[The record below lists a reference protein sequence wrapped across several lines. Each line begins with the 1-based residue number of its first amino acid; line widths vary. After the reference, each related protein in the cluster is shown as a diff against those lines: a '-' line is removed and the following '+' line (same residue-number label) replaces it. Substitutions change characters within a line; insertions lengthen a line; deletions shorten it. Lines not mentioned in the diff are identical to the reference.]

1 MHIPVLL
8 QESIEGL
15 NVRRDGIYIDTTF
28 GRGGHSQAILTRL
41 GPTGKLLAID
51 KDPEA
56 VAYAR
61 ANLNNE
67 SRFAIE
73 QGSFANLKDIA
84 QRYEI
89 LGCVDG
95 ILLDLGVS
103 SPQLTDSQRGFSF
116 SHEGPL
122 DMRMDTTQSLNAY
135 QWINSAHEAEIA
147 QVLDELGEER
157 FARRIAKA
165 VVEQRVIKAIET
177 TKELAEMIE
186 RVVPYRERKKH
197 PATRTFQ
204 AIRIY
209 INQELTDLTACLDQ
223 CLEVLAVH
231 GRIVAISFHS
241 LEDRIVK
248 QFIHKRVQRYE
259 SVMHLLSQPK
269 EIEPLLRKIG
279 RPIKPSN
286 MEIKNNPRARSAI
299 LRIAE
304 KLL

>member
-15 NVRRDGIYIDTTF
+15 QVKPDGIYLDTTF
-28 GRGGHSQAILTRL
+28 GRGGHSQAILARL

-56 VAYAR
+56 IAYAR
-61 ANLNNE
+61 ENLKEE
-67 SRFAIE
+67 SRFSIE
-73 QGSFANLKDIA
+73 QGSFANLKEIA
-84 QRYEI
+84 QRYGI
-89 LGCVDG
+89 VGCVDG

-103 SPQLTDSQRGFSF
+103 SPQLNNSQRGFSF
-116 SHEGPL
+116 SQEGPL
-122 DMRMDTTQSLNAY
+122 DMRMDTTQGLNAY
-135 QWINSAHEAEIA
+135 EWINSASEAQIA

-157 FARRIAKA
+157 FAKRIAKA
-165 VVEQRVIKAIET
+165 VVEQRAIKEIKT

-209 INQELTDLTACLDQ
+209 INQELTDLTACLEQ

-231 GRIVAISFHS
+231 GRMAAISFHS

-248 QFIHKRVQRYE
+248 QFIYKQSQRYE
-259 SVMHLLSQPK
+259 SVMHPLAQPK

-279 RPIKPSN
+279 RSIKPSK

-304 KLL
+304 KL